1 MMLKKLKTVRNMS
14 PVAKAALAYT
24 FAGLATR
31 GLSIITVPIFTRI
44 MSTAEIGTVNVFNSW
59 YAMLSAV
66 STLSLTSGGF
76 MVGMKDYSDRRDQY
90 TSSVLTITTLMAFI
104 IAGVYFVAEDF
115 WNRFFDLPTDLV
127 VLMLIGLLVSPAR
140 DFWLSRQR
148 YEVKYKG
155 VVMVSLG
162 TAVLGTVLSIIM
174 LMAANKRG
182 IPDVDRIRLYSN
194 NLIVYG
200 VALAFFVGIFIKG
213 KTLFNKEFWAFSLKL
228 SIPLIGNSV
237 ASQVLSVSDRT
248 MINSLVG
255 KSAVGIYS
263 TLYNVSALSMIV
275 WNAMNNSFVPYMFEN
290 METKDGRHNIRKNV
304 NYILLGYAVV
314 ALGMTLLAPEIV
326 RILATEEY
334 YEAIFLMPPI
344 AAGIFLTSLGNLYS
358 NILLYHKKTQYI
370 LIATIVAATLNV
382 SLNALL
388 IPIYGYQAAA
398 YTTLTAY
405 IVMAII
411 EALVANGVEKKLTGH
426 REPLYNSKLLLLI
439 AVAVVLCCLLINAI
453 YGYAWIRW
461 SMILIGLAIALI
473 NRKHMLKFVKEVMR

>member
-1 MMLKKLKTVRNMS
+1 
-14 PVAKAALAYT
+14 
-24 FAGLATR
+24 
-31 GLSIITVPIFTRI
+31 
-44 MSTAEIGTVNVFNSW
+44 
-59 YAMLSAV
+59 
-66 STLSLTSGGF
+66 
-76 MVGMKDYSDRRDQY
+76 
-90 TSSVLTITTLMAFI
+90 
-104 IAGVYFVAEDF
+104 
-115 WNRFFDLPTDLV
+115 
-127 VLMLIGLLVSPAR
+127 
-140 DFWLSRQR
+140 
-148 YEVKYKG
+148 
-155 VVMVSLG
+155 
-162 TAVLGTVLSIIM
+162 
-174 LMAANKRG
+174 
-182 IPDVDRIRLYSN
+182 
-194 NLIVYG
+194 
-200 VALAFFVGIFIKG
+200 
-213 KTLFNKEFWAFSLKL
+213 
-228 SIPLIGNSV
+228 
-237 ASQVLSVSDRT
+237 
-248 MINSLVG
+248 
-255 KSAVGIYS
+255 
-263 TLYNVSALSMIV
+263 
-275 WNAMNNSFVPYMFEN
+275 MNNSFVPYMFEN